1 VARDS
6 RGIIQQIF
14 ADTGDVADPT
24 FDFAEGWPVAYSQAG
39 GQTPEREVFNRL
51 FQRLYALGRD
61 VTRFGCGL
69 PWEATVDYALPA
81 LVMGSDNTPYRSVQ
95 ANGPSEA
102 VGAVDPVLD
111 VENVCWAPAAS
122 DLSDYLKAED
132 LHAATTTVAG
142 IVELLTDNEATTG
155 ADTSRAATAAN
166 LKAVLNTRGLWDNA
180 VYTEGPVDYD
190 TLTSTRLYYVLP
202 NAGNTNAPPLG
213 PAAGY
218 VVLALRAS
226 ADVIVQIAIPED
238 GSTQAFYLRRAQT
251 TWSAWETLITNYNG
265 VVSQVGTRT
274 ANGTWTITGLVVGR
288 PLYIG
293 IDGNSDSSGTPWA
306 AIKCLSG
313 SDIGRAG
320 YTSSY
325 YRIGAS
331 TSYSSQ
337 YSDVFILIPT
347 ADTATC
353 EVAELS
359 YCTLRAY
366 Q

>member
-1 VARDS
+1 MQRIQDATATADNLFTEGNPTSGIPATVVSADWLNGIQEELIAVIESAGLEPDS
-6 RGIIQQIF
+6 
-14 ADTGDVADPT
+14 ADLTQLLQALATLVPDVA
-24 FDFAEGWPVAYSQAG
+24 
-39 GQTPEREVFNRL
+39 
-51 FQRLYALGRD
+51 
-61 VTRFGCGL
+61 
-69 PWEATVDYALPA
+69 
-81 LVMGSDNTPYRSVQ
+81 
-95 ANGPSEA
+95 
-102 VGAVDPVLD
+102 
-111 VENVCWAPAAS
+111 
-122 DLSDYLKAED
+122 
-132 LHAATTTVAG
+132 AATTAAAG
-142 IVELLTDNEATTG
+142 IVELLTDNEAATG

-320 YTSSY
+320 YSGSY

-353 EVAELS
+353 EVTELS